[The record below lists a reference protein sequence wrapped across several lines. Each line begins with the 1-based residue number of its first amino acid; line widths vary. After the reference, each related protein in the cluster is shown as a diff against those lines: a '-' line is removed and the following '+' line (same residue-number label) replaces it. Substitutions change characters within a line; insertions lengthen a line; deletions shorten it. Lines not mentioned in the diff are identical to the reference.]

1 MKKIWFSRLNSIWV
15 GEELNLVFKKKKI
28 KKKIEKL

>member
-15 GEELNLVFKKKKI
+15 GEELNLVFIKI
-28 KKKIEKL
+28 NKKIEKL